1 MEIVESR
8 RVRPNMNFQKP
19 QATVLRETRRIAIGE
34 AALLA
39 VMLIVYAALGRFALS
54 VALGGVI
61 GSAYAVFN
69 FFMLGMTVQK
79 AMTLREE
86 NEALAT
92 MQLRS
97 SYSMR
102 MVGMLVVCVVA
113 FSLPFVDGLACV
125 IPMAF
130 PRITILV
137 LQLTGNIK
145 DE

>member
-1 MEIVESR
+1 
-8 RVRPNMNFQKP
+8 MNFEKP
-19 QATVLRETRRIAIGE
+19 QETVLKETRRIAIGE
-34 AALLA
+34 AAMLA

-54 VALGGVI
+54 VVLGGLV
-61 GSAYAVFN
+61 GAAYAVFN

-79 AMTLREE
+79 AMKLREE

-102 MVGMLVVCVVA
+102 MIGMLVVAIVA
-113 FSLPFVDGLACV
+113 FALPFVDGLACI
-125 IPMAF
+125 IPMVF
-130 PRITILV
+130 PRLTILI

>member
-1 MEIVESR
+1 MDFE
-8 RVRPNMNFQKP
+8 KP
-19 QATVLRETRRIAIGE
+19 QETVLKETRRIAIGE
-34 AALLA
+34 AAMLA
-39 VMLIVYAALGRFALS
+39 VMLVVYAVLGRFALS
-54 VALGGVI
+54 VVLGGLV
-61 GSAYAVFN
+61 GAAYAVFN

-79 AMTLREE
+79 AMRLREE

-102 MVGMLVVCVVA
+102 MIGMLIVAIVA
-113 FSLPFVDGLACV
+113 FALPFVDGLACI
-125 IPMAF
+125 IPMVF
-130 PRITILV
+130 PRLTILI

>member
-8 RVRPNMNFQKP
+8 RVYLKMNFQKP

-34 AALLA
+34 AIMLA

-54 VALGGVI
+54 VVLGGVI
-61 GSAYAVFN
+61 GAAYAVFN

-79 AMTLREE
+79 AMALREE

-102 MVGMLVVCVVA
+102 MVGMLIVCIIA
-113 FSLPFVDGLACV
+113 FALPFVDGLACV
-125 IPMAF
+125 IPMVF
-130 PRITILV
+130 PRLTILI